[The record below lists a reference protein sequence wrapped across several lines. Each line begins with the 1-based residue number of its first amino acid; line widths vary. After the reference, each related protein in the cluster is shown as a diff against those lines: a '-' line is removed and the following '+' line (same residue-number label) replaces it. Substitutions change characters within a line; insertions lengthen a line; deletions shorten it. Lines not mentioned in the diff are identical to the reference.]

1 VQPSTSDYTQ
11 HIPGTMYPPQMQPLC
26 TGLPQFYVGPMSGTG
41 LFVPSA
47 MDQCAATAGQCAQWT
62 SPHWPNCPNTPEA
75 RPSSLPN
82 DTGTQDVYDGEED
95 LPHKPGHAHCP
106 HRLFHGFFDTY
117 PDSRHGPA
125 RPIRSVRTPCSHP
138 TSAADKPTHPANHR
152 TASPLWRSPHPSITM
167 PRARAHQPS
176 DRGTPC
182 IPAPR
187 PTIAIR
193 PARPSGFVGPAVRPP
208 FCV

>member
-1 VQPSTSDYTQ
+1 MQPSTSDHTQ
-11 HIPGTMYPPQMQPLC
+11 HISGTMYPTQLQPGYMVVSPYMGFPPPMQWPQNQCMQQETVRAL
-26 TGLPQFYVGPMSGTG
+26 
-41 LFVPSA
+41 
-47 MDQCAATAGQCAQWT
+47 AGQC
-62 SPHWPNCPNTPEA
+62 PHWQNSPPT
-75 RPSSLPN
+75 
-82 DTGTQDVYDGEED
+82 DTGTQVAYDRRED
-95 LPHKPGHAHCP
+95 LAHKPGHAHCP

-125 RPIRSVRTPCSHP
+125 RPIRSARTPCSHP